1 MKIADLSHLE
11 NASENELIVGGASGT
26 ITADASAAGYG
37 ATTIT
42 ATALTLKAKKN
53 GGAKLK
59 GTGMALAIGEDP
71 VADVNY
77 DLQGFDKVKIKT
89 IEKHGENFD
98 YELVKIKAIDKP
110 NK

>member
-11 NASENELIVGGASGT
+11 NASENEFIVGGASVA
-26 ITADASAAGYG
+26 ITADALAEGYG
-37 ATTIT
+37 AIAIT
-42 ATALTLKAKKN
+42 DTDVTLKAKKN
-53 GGAKLK
+53 GGAKFK

-77 DLQGFDKVKIKT
+77 YLQGFDKVKVKT
-89 IEKHGENFD
+89 FEKHGENFD
-98 YELVKIKAIDKP
+98 YELVIIKAIDKP